1 MTGCKP
7 GFFILR
13 AVARKTRKRKTMPDQ
28 PNIPPAEQVSTPPAP
43 PATQGEHMIPKSR
56 LDEVLAL
63 NKTFADRLAALEQER
78 KDEVEKR
85 LAEQNQW
92 KELAEKRGA
101 ELTEAQGKA
110 AKVAEYE
117 KTLESLLEKQV
128 GEIPEEKRA
137 LIPTYG
143 TTQQR
148 LEWIAANRAILT
160 APKPFDIG
168 AGKQGGAEGKKIE
181 LTAEELEVARKFGMT
196 PEDYAKYK

>member
-1 MTGCKP
+1 
-7 GFFILR
+7 
-13 AVARKTRKRKTMPDQ
+13 MPDQ
-28 PNIPPAEQVSTPPAP
+28 PNTPPAEQVSTPPAP

-63 NKTFADRLAALEQER
+63 NKTFADRLAALELER

-168 AGKQGGAEGKKIE
+168 AGRQGGAEGKKIE